1 MPNSRK
7 SHQSYVQNL
16 LVLCSSLHKVHA
28 SYLCKV
34 TDQITS
40 LDFHLSDKS
49 TVSDFVLEKIEFLY
63 KSMTTLVVKTK
74 PYIWP
79 PIIEVLDYFHDDI
92 LDDYTFCP
100 AKTLGIDRN
109 SANFQIKVTIQLI
122 LWSYISPFCKD
133 IVLDVLTNVAKGA
146 EANSD
151 TGVSQ
156 EKMIWDWLLAFLK
169 CVTST
174 VRTVVISKNVDSI
187 WGFML
192 VPYAIRCSLKPLS
205 DLTDTKSQSSFTHA
219 LLEYLLVKQDTP
231 TLLPA
236 VLKEN
241 DAGWINVDLIIP
253 SELRADVFFQQWNHD
268 SSASA
273 ETSLSLNQASV
284 ANTQSSNTVTNNND
298 DIQKELQLLL
308 DDMHEICEQQFEET
322 LDKFTRKHILP
333 EVTDENKK
341 DDGRT
346 IGFIYLVTK
355 HCLSHRID
363 KDDPLFYVM
372 HAIYHAILHGKKA
385 CATKPCKKW
394 QVLCSM
400 VYPDNVFLDSNHSLS
415 HYIAN
420 CVGKKKVVPPK
431 NQVLLH
437 FSQLYE
443 KRCQH
448 KKDRGD
454 RHCAIPL
461 SKMMT
466 SQLLSS
472 PTTPKEG
479 DVQGKKVLSRRK
491 PTKSNSNPAKK
502 GTKTKHVKDTTP
514 KKSNK
519 TVTKKQVRA
528 VKSVLS
534 SPRRS
539 PRKKTATGNASP

>member
-1 MPNSRK
+1 M
-7 SHQSYVQNL
+7 
-16 LVLCSSLHKVHA
+16 HA
-28 SYLCKV
+28 SYLCNA
-34 TDQITS
+34 TEQNTS
-40 LDFHLSDKS
+40 LSIHLSDKS
-49 TVSDFVLEKIEFLY
+49 SVSDFVLETIEFLY
-63 KSMTTLVVKTK
+63 KSIRTLFFKTK
-74 PYIWP
+74 RYIGP
-79 PIIEVLDYFHDDI
+79 PITEVLDYFHDDPEN
-92 LDDYTFCP
+92 YTFCP

-122 LWSYISPFCKD
+122 LWTYISPFCKD
-133 IVLDVLTNVAKGA
+133 IVLDVLRNVAK
-146 EANSD
+146 EATSAS
-151 TGVSQ
+151 TGLAQ
-156 EKMIWDWLLAFLK
+156 EKKIWDWLFAFLK

-174 VRTVVISKNVDSI
+174 VRTVAISKNVDSI

-192 VPYAIRCSLKPLS
+192 VPFATQYYSLVPLS
-205 DLTDTKSQSSFTHA
+205 VLAPPSVAHLSDTKSQISSFTHA
-219 LLEYLLVKQDTP
+219 LLEYLLVKQDKP
-231 TLLPA
+231 TLLPS
-236 VLKEN
+236 VLKGN
-241 DAGWINVDLIIP
+241 DLGWIRVDFSIP
-253 SELRADVFFQQWNHD
+253 HELRADVFFQHWNHD
-268 SSASA
+268 SAGCHENSSASV

-284 ANTQSSNTVTNNND
+284 VNTQSSNTVTNKND

-308 DDMHEICEQQFEET
+308 DDMHEICERQFEET

-333 EVTDENKK
+333 EVTVEKKK

-372 HAIYHAILHGKKA
+372 HAIYYAFLHGKKA

-400 VYPDNVFLDSNHSLS
+400 VYPDNVFSDSNHSLS

-454 RHCAIPL
+454 RHCAITL

-528 VKSVLS
+528 DKSVPS

-539 PRKKTATGNASP
+539 PRKKTATATGNASP

>member
-1 MPNSRK
+1 
-7 SHQSYVQNL
+7 VTEQN
-16 LVLCSSLHKVHA
+16 
-28 SYLCKV
+28 
-34 TDQITS
+34 TS
-40 LDFHLSDKS
+40 LDIRLSDKS
-49 TVSDFVLEKIEFLY
+49 IVSDFVLGKIEFLY
-63 KSMTTLVVKTK
+63 RSIKT
-74 PYIWP
+74 PNIGP
-79 PIIEVLDYFHDDI
+79 PIMEVLDYFHDDI
-92 LDDYTFCP
+92 IEDYTFCP

-122 LWSYISPFCKD
+122 LWTYISPFCKD
-133 IVLDVLTNVAKGA
+133 IVLDVLMNVAKGA
-146 EANSD
+146 KA
-151 TGVSQ
+151 TGLAQ
-156 EKMIWDWLLAFLK
+156 EKKIWDWLFAFLK

-174 VRTVVISKNVDSI
+174 VRTVAISKNVDSI

-192 VPYAIRCSLKPLS
+192 VPYAIRCSLEPLS
-205 DLTDTKSQSSFTHA
+205 DLTDTKSQISSFTHA

-231 TLLPA
+231 TLLPS

-241 DAGWINVDLIIP
+241 DVGWINVDFIIP

-284 ANTQSSNTVTNNND
+284 VNTQSSNTVTNKND

-333 EVTDENKK
+333 EVTVEKKK

-372 HAIYHAILHGKKA
+372 HAIYYAFLHGKKA

-400 VYPDNVFLDSNHSLS
+400 VYPDNVFSDSNNSLS

-454 RHCAIPL
+454 RHCAITL

-528 VKSVLS
+528 DKSVPC

-539 PRKKTATGNASP
+539 PRKKTATATGNASPYPPAKPLT